1 MILTSGE
8 HQAVVH
14 GDLSVLVALPFVVVF
29 VIVVVVLGDN
39 GRVGPVKQPREGDVG
54 GGLAAIA

>member
-29 VIVVVVLGDN
+29 VIVVVLGDN